1 MFDSR
6 YKFTAKE
13 LDNETSYTY
22 FGARYYDSDL
32 SSWLSVDPLSDK
44 YPSLSPYCYS
54 ANNPVVLLD
63 PNGMLIGDFYDQ
75 NARYLGTDGIDDKKV
90 YVVTDPTEI
99 KQIKKTNRHDGTTSV
114 NDIESAVELP
124 SKTIRS
130 QMVKVINMDNEN
142 NFREYGGVF
151 GLDAK
156 GKEKLIWAK
165 PGPETDPSVQREASI
180 NVFDAANPDD
190 KGDLISINGT
200 FHSHASGEKT
210 IYSYGS
216 STKFSFDQDPSG
228 TDIENASKRTFIN
241 GNNYVFGAKN
251 NVVYIY
257 NGKGVIAT
265 FPIDKFDKVG
275 E

>member
-1 MFDSR
+1 MH
-6 YKFTAKE
+6 TAKE

-142 NFREYGGVF
+142 NFREYGG
-151 GLDAK
+151 G
-156 GKEKLIWAK
+156 IWI
-165 PGPETDPSVQREASI
+165 RC
-180 NVFDAANPDD
+180 
-190 KGDLISINGT
+190 
-200 FHSHASGEKT
+200 
-210 IYSYGS
+210 
-216 STKFSFDQDPSG
+216 
-228 TDIENASKRTFIN
+228 
-241 GNNYVFGAKN
+241 
-251 NVVYIY
+251 
-257 NGKGVIAT
+257 
-265 FPIDKFDKVG
+265 
-275 E
+275 